1 MKKIISR
8 ITFVLAAVMLLVSCE
23 ADYVMFDSSKSF
35 VAFPEGS
42 TSIAEQGGM
51 VGIPVYVVATEGSPS
66 VTVDF
71 DFDIT
76 DIASPAIEGEDFSL
90 VNDSKTL
97 SISEGWGY
105 DTIWILPV
113 DNDVFGG
120 SKYFNVVLTS
130 NSQNYEFGAISTNA
144 VEIEDNEHPL
154 QQWIGTYSVET
165 TTIYYDNF
173 GGETW
178 TVTTAPDPD
187 DVSNLRVTGIGNDPS
202 KNGGYSE
209 VVTIIGAVDL
219 EEKTITFSAG
229 SEVGTHA
236 AFSGPIELY
245 LGDESGGFD
254 EGASIVGDLSD
265 DGSISV
271 DFMAFQFVGGL
282 NAGLTW
288 GVFGTTWTKTA
299 KKAAPMSYPAADQ
312 VKQIKLHR

>member
-1 MKKIISR
+1 MKKIINR
-8 ITFVLAAVMLLVSCE
+8 ITFVLAAVTLLVSCE

-35 VAFPEGS
+35 VAFPEAS
-42 TSIAEQGGM
+42 TVLLEPGGL

-76 DIASPAIEGEDFSL
+76 DIASPAIEGEDFTL
-90 VNDSKTL
+90 ENDSKTL
-97 SISEGWGY
+97 TFSAGWGY
-105 DTIWILPV
+105 DTIWIQPI
-113 DNDVFGG
+113 DNDLFEGA
-120 SKYFNVVLTS
+120 KYVNIVLTS
-130 NSQNYEFGAISTNA
+130 NSQNYDFGANTINA
-144 VEIEDNEHPL
+144 IELVDDEHPL
-154 QQWIGTYSVET
+154 QKWIGTYSVET

-187 DVSNLRVTGIGNDPS
+187 DVSNLLVTGIGNDPS
-202 KNGGYSE
+202 KNGGYSDVQTLVGVIDMDE
-209 VVTIIGAVDL
+209 M
-219 EEKTITFSAG
+219 TITFSAG
-229 SEVGTHA
+229 SEVGTHS

-254 EGASIVGDLSD
+254 EGAPIVGDISD
-265 DGSISV
+265 DGSMTV

-299 KKAAPMSYPAADQ
+299 KKAAPMIYPAADQ
-312 VKQIKLHR
+312 VKQIKLQR